1 MLHPTQGAYLCDM
14 KRQKYGGRTKGTPNS
29 ITRDLRHLIFE
40 TISKHLDKDLSSL
53 DASKRAELLIRCL
66 PYVMPT
72 AIDYPIAD
80 DVEPLTLVLTRE
92 SCARCEPNS
101 SKID

>member
-1 MLHPTQGAYLCDM
+1 M
-14 KRQKYGGRTKGTPNS
+14 KRQKYGGRKQGTPNR
-29 ITRDLRHLIFE
+29 ITSDLRHLLAE
-40 TISKHLDKDLSSL
+40 MISKHLLNDLSSL
-53 DASKRAELLIRCL
+53 NAAKRAELLIRCL

-92 SCARCEPNS
+92 SCQKCS
-101 SKID
+101 SI